1 VDETWIHHYTPET
14 KQQSKQWIGA
24 GESVPRKA
32 KTVPSAG
39 KVMAAVFWDSR
50 GVVLID
56 YLQKAVH
63 TSSRQHN
70 ILYLGLDIG
79 PLWIPQTNA
88 VAAAV
93 AIRCYNT
100 LVVFLF
106 RQERS
111 GDNFSGNLQRSQ
123 SRWRSNASCY
133 I

>member
-24 GESVPRKA
+24 GESVPKKA

-79 PLWIPQTNA
+79 PLILHTNSRQGKNAPQILDSNSRQKK
-88 VAAAV
+88 
-93 AIRCYNT
+93 I
-100 LVVFLF
+100 LVIESTVTKVRFNDESPMF
-106 RQERS
+106 
-111 GDNFSGNLQRSQ
+111 
-123 SRWRSNASCY
+123 
-133 I
+133 